1 MDWTEQLFIYCERGS
16 DPSFWAEP
24 FNAISNA
31 GFLIAAAAAFA
42 AYIRKASGDRA
53 EGALIVIVAL
63 IGAGSFLFHTF
74 ATRWAAV
81 ADIAPIGVFML
92 AYLAFALR
100 RFLAAPW
107 WVVGA
112 AIAAFALFARAAFLA
127 PCMTGLLPVT
137 EAAGRPC
144 FNGSLAYSPALLALF
159 VLAAML
165 AWRGHPATARVGAAA
180 LLLAASLTLRT
191 LDIEVCPLTDI
202 LGQPRGAHALWHAL
216 NAGVLY
222 LLLMAAIESPARE
235 SRASGALP

>member
-1 MDWTEQLFIYCERGS
+1 MDWKEQLFIYCERGS

-24 FNAISNA
+24 FNAISNL

-42 AYIRKASGDRA
+42 AYLRKGGGDRA
-53 EGALIVIVAL
+53 EGALIVIVAT

-74 ATRWAAV
+74 ATRWAAI

-92 AYLAFALR
+92 AYLAFALL
-100 RFLAAPW
+100 RFLGAPW
-107 WVVGA
+107 WVVGV
-112 AIAAFALFARAAFLA
+112 ALAAFLLA
-127 PCMTGLLPVT
+127 GRSAALCPVGLLPVT

-191 LDIEVCPLTDI
+191 LDVEVCPLTDI

>member
-24 FNAISNA
+24 FNAISNV
-31 GFLIAAAAAFA
+31 GFLIAAAGALA
-42 AYIRKASGDRA
+42 AYVRKASGDRA
-53 EGALIVIVAL
+53 EGALIAIVAL

-81 ADIAPIGVFML
+81 ADIAPISAFML

-112 AIAAFALFARAAFLA
+112 ALAAFVLSARAAFLA
-127 PCMTGLLPVT
+127 PCLDGLLPVT

-144 FNGSLAYSPALLALF
+144 FNGSLAYSPALVALF
-159 VLAAML
+159 ILAAL
-165 AWRGHPATARVGAAA
+165 IAQRAHPATARVGAAA

-191 LDIEVCPLTDI
+191 LDIEVCGLTDV
-202 LGQPRGAHALWHAL
+202 LGRSRGTHAFWHAL

-222 LLLMAAIESPARE
+222 LLLMAAIEAPARE
-235 SRASGALP
+235 RQASGALP